1 MASST
6 NPPDLASTSEKTS
19 RPTTPHSTQSTHQP
33 HLPPTIHRTTSGTEP
48 IEPTIATGLSMIA
61 SQERSHHEGEESHL
75 AFAFLRKERPLPGKN
90 LYYCML

>member
-1 MASST
+1 MS
-6 NPPDLASTSEKTS
+6 PHF
-19 RPTTPHSTQSTHQP
+19 PHSTPSHQP
-33 HLPPTIHRTTSGTEP
+33 HLSSSIHRTTSGIEP

-61 SQERSHHEGEESHL
+61 SQERPHHEEEASHL